1 MARLWLRAVPPAEGT
16 HGAEHWSC
24 AASVGDHPLMTTAA
38 QLHANRANATK
49 SSGPRTSEGR
59 AVSAL
64 NARKHGL
71 RAEKAALFAS
81 EAPDEWDALLASLR
95 NDLQPEGEVEELLVE
110 RVAAATWKL
119 RRAGV
124 IEVGAMQAEGA
135 DDREGGLGLA
145 AWRDANKGQ
154 TLQLVTKYAR
164 AAESSMYT
172 ALHELERRQAARR
185 GTAVPVPVAVD
196 VRVVSDGGEQPEPA

>member
-1 MARLWLRAVPPAEGT
+1 M
-16 HGAEHWSC
+16 
-24 AASVGDHPLMTTAA
+24 GDHDFMNASAA
-38 QLHANRANATK
+38 QLHANRTNALK

-81 EAPDEWDALLASLR
+81 ESPTEWAQLLTALR

-124 IEVGAMQAEGA
+124 IEVGAMKAEGA
-135 DDREGGLGLA
+135 DDTEGGLGLA

-164 AAESSMYT
+164 AAETSMYQ
-172 ALHELERRQAARR
+172 ALNALERRQAARR
-185 GTAVPVPVAVD
+185 GVAVPVPVAVD
-196 VRVVSDGGEQPEPA
+196 VRVVSDGADAPESE